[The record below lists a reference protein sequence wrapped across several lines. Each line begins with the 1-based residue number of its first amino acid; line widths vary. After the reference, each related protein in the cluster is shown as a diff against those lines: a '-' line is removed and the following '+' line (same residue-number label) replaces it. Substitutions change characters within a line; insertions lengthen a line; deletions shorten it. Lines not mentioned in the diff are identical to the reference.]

1 MVTRGAGAVAKRAFV
16 TVLLALAAAYGVSVA
31 VTRDSPDA
39 ALLRTYRRL
48 LLRVHPDKGG
58 TEEEQKKL
66 QGAKET
72 WERTRHNA
80 AGGRQRKEGVKKDR
94 ERERGVRA
102 SGERVL
108 SSWLREGNA
117 CTERR
122 RGRQERVGRRE

>member
-1 MVTRGAGAVAKRAFV
+1 MVTRGAGAVAKRPLSPGGVV

-72 WERTRHNA
+72 
-80 AGGRQRKEGVKKDR
+80 
-94 ERERGVRA
+94 
-102 SGERVL
+102 
-108 SSWLREGNA
+108 
-117 CTERR
+117 
-122 RGRQERVGRRE
+122 